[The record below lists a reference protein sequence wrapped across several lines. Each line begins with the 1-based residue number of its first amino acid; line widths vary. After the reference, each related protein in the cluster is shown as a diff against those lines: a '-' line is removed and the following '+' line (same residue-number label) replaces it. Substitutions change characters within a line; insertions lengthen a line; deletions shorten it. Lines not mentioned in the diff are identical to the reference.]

1 MNLKDND
8 FTRLPSRLSEWS
20 CLPLLLQGHEAIP
33 LDYTLGEGGWL
44 LYGKNLDKAALVHYQ
59 GLLDMPLVV
68 QGAWHVADYQVVQF
82 AGQYSVSAAD
92 IADKLGWDTAALSAL
107 PSLRSPGLLVM
118 DMDSTAIQIECI
130 DEIATL
136 AGTGPQVAEVTE
148 RAMRGELDF
157 AQSLR
162 QRVATLQGAD
172 SQILDQVLADLPLM
186 PGLTALVQQ
195 LQTCGWQVAIAS
207 GGFTYFAE
215 HLQRLLGLCHVEAN
229 VLGICDN
236 LLTGDVEGEIVDA
249 ERKAVV
255 LRQLADQYQIPLTNT
270 VGIGDGANDL
280 KMLHAAGLG
289 IAFHAKPTVQAQAQ
303 VVIRHADLLGV
314 LCILSAS
321 IGRSL

>member
-1 MNLKDND
+1 MKDYD
-8 FTRLPSRLSEWS
+8 FTQLPSCLSEWS
-20 CLPLLLQGHEAIP
+20 CFPLLLQGHESVSC
-33 LDYTLGEGGWL
+33 DYTLGEGEWL
-44 LYGKNLDKAALVHYQ
+44 LYGKNLDKSVLAAY
-59 GLLDMPLVV
+59 LLQLNRPVV
-68 QGAWHVADYQVVQF
+68 IQKAWHVEEYQIVQF
-82 AGQYSVSAAD
+82 AGQYLAHAAQL
-92 IADKLGWDTAALSAL
+92 ADQFKLDTARLHML
-107 PSLRSPGLLVM
+107 PSLHTPGLLVM

-162 QRVATLQGAD
+162 QRVATLRGAPH
-172 SQILDQVLADLPLM
+172 QILEHVLADLPLM

-195 LQTCGWQVAIAS
+195 LQNCGWQVAIAS

-215 HLQRLLGLCHVEAN
+215 HLQRQLGLCHVEAN
-229 VLGICDN
+229 VLGISDN
-236 LLTGDVEGEIVDA
+236 LLTGEVEGRIVDA
-249 ERKAVV
+249 ERKATV
-255 LRQLADQYQIPLTNT
+255 LCELAERYQIPLTNT

-321 IGRSL
+321 IGHSL